1 MQRFAYTQPHTLAA
15 ATAVLAQYP
24 NGTIK
29 AGGVDLL
36 DLLKERLVTPEIVVD
51 ISQVPEC
58 QGIRLDA
65 DTGALRIGSLTTFT
79 QLAASAVV
87 QEQWPALAQVAGGAA
102 TPQIRNQATLGGNLC
117 QRPRCWYFR
126 QEDYP
131 CLKKGGQQCFALEG
145 DNRSHAI
152 FANQTCA
159 MTHPS
164 GAAVPLLAYAASVH
178 VIDPKKGGQERLIP
192 LADFFLSPEQDVRRE
207 NVLTSGEVI
216 TAIRV
221 PRPAPKTGS
230 VYLNLKHKQSF
241 DWPIVEA
248 AVVLV
253 PSARQSDSRPE
264 NIVQEAHI
272 VLGSVAPTPL
282 RAARAEAVLQGNLIT
297 EAIADQAGQA
307 ATQGAAPLA
316 LNGEKIPLLAELVRR
331 AVLKAAGKFP
341 YADEVMSL

>member
-15 ATAVLAQYP
+15 ATAALAQYP
-24 NGTIK
+24 NAAIK

-36 DLLKERLVTPEIVVD
+36 DLLKERLVTPEVVVD

-58 QGIRLDA
+58 QGIRVDA
-65 DTGALRIGSLTTFT
+65 ETGALRIGSLTTFA
-79 QLAASAVV
+79 QLAASAQI
-87 QEQWPALAQVAGGAA
+87 QEQWPALAQVASGAA

-126 QEDYP
+126 QEDYL
-131 CLKKGGQQCFALEG
+131 CLKKGGERCFALEG

-152 FANQTCA
+152 FVNQTCA
-159 MTHPS
+159 MIHPS

-178 VIDPKKGGQERLIP
+178 VIDPKKGGPERLIP

-207 NVLTSGEVI
+207 NVLTAGEVI

-221 PRPAPKTGS
+221 PRLAPKTGS

-241 DWPIVEA
+241 DWPMVEA

-253 PSARQSDSRPE
+253 LSARQPE
-264 NIVQEAHI
+264 GTVQTARVI
-272 VLGSVAPTPL
+272 LGSVAPTPL
-282 RAARAEAVLQGNLIT
+282 RSAAAEAVLQGNVIT
-297 EAIADQAGQA
+297 EALADQAGQA
-307 ATQGAAPLA
+307 AIQGVTPLA
-316 LNGEKIPLLAELVRR
+316 LNGEKVPLLAELVRR
-331 AVLKAAGKFP
+331 AVLKAAGKLP
-341 YADEVMSL
+341 HADEVMSL